1 MNFLVGD
8 LTLDCDQ
15 KPRVRITFEGGH
27 YEDGVYTATHGYNHL
42 FLLDNGKTLRLSN
55 YFMHLKGIRVKLLPP
70 EEQKSEEQNP

>member
-8 LTLDCDQ
+8 LTLDYEK
-15 KPRVRITFEGGH
+15 KPRVKLIFENGH
-27 YEDGVYTATHGYNHL
+27 IENATYCDTSGYNHL